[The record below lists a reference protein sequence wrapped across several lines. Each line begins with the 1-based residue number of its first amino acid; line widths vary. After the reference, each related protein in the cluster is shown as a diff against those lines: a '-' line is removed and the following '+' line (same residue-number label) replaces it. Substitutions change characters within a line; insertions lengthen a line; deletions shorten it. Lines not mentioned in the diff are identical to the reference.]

1 MLKFFIDNKD
11 EYCFVILEN
20 HSFDNNGR
28 VERLMFL
35 KNDGSLSLVNKFFQG
50 REFLDSE
57 VNEIFVIKKNS
68 KSNYRLKLYDNN
80 IVTLSEMELKLHLE
94 NLINEETG
102 HLYLEESKEIVNK
115 LVSFIDEKGK

>member
-1 MLKFFIDNKD
+1 MLKFFIDNKGD
-11 EYCFVILEN
+11 YCFVILEN
-20 HSFDNNGR
+20 HIFDNNGR

-35 KNDGSLSLVNKFFQG
+35 KNDGSLSLVNNFFQG
-50 REFLDSE
+50 SEFLDSE
-57 VNEIFVIKKNS
+57 VNEIFVVKKNS
-68 KSNYRLKLYDNN
+68 KSNYRLKLYENN